1 MDRPETRELAYFVAV
16 AQERH
21 FGRAAERLGIT
32 QPPLSRAIRRL
43 EARLGVVLLQR
54 TSRSVQLTPAGDVL
68 LARALELL
76 AALDGAVAQTQ
87 RAHGRRPLLVAA
99 TPGTGAGLL
108 RGLVDAYARATAADV
123 EIVFTRDQAAALRAG
138 TADVAVLCATDD
150 LRGLDTLELATEHAV
165 ALLPAGHRR
174 AERTGV
180 TLAELGE
187 ETTFRKDCPIAPLDE
202 ILDLVAVGQL
212 VTVVGESAAD
222 RAGSMV
228 VAVPV
233 ADLPPTTL
241 QLAWRRGSRDPAAAA
256 FVRTAAHR
264 SPIASTPAPARPMTR
279 SG

>member
-1 MDRPETRELAYFVAV
+1 MDRPETRELVYFVTV

-54 TSRSVQLTPAGDVL
+54 TSRSVQLTAAGDVL
-68 LARALELL
+68 LTRSQELL

-99 TPGTGAGLL
+99 APGTGAGLL
-108 RGLVDAYARATAADV
+108 RHLVDAYAGETGADI
-123 EIVFTRDQAAALRAG
+123 EIVFTRDQSTALRAG
-138 TADVAVLCATDD
+138 SADVAILCATDD
-150 LRGLDTLELATEHAV
+150 LRGLDTLELATELPV
-165 ALLPAGHRR
+165 ALLPAGHRLG
-174 AERTGV
+174 ERLSV
-180 TLAELGE
+180 TLAELQE
-187 ETTFRKDCPIAPLDE
+187 ETVFRADCPIDPLDE
-202 ILDLVAVGQL
+202 ILDLIAVGHL

-222 RAGSMV
+222 RAGSAV

-241 QLAWRRGSRDPAAAA
+241 QLAWRHRSRDPGVDA
-256 FVRTAAHR
+256 FVRTAATVTSPPRHAPGR
-264 SPIASTPAPARPMTR
+264 S
-279 SG
+279 